1 MERKIERETELIHQR
16 NGLMFKIV
24 WSFYLF
30 DMVITILADR
40 YIELMGIPLGG
51 ILVVLIWKRV
61 WPVFTMFLTIT
72 FIFVFFFSLL
82 SSVPI
87 LTNYI
92 FMWIGLVLSSLYQD
106 VRVVLLA
113 GVYSLTLTIYF
124 FYTARDQLFVASTDT
139 DIIFLI
145 LFGTF
150 VTVYLLFFTRFTN
163 LLSLKAERNERKA
176 KHELHSTQEYLQSF
190 FNHTT
195 DAIAVF
201 DLEGK
206 ILTVNPAFE
215 TLYGWSNKQLAGRTL
230 PIIPERLWKETK
242 RRWKEVQKGVP
253 VVGQEAKHQCKDGRE
268 IDVEVTIS
276 PIRNE
281 HSEIVAL
288 SAILRDV
295 TDKKT
300 SEEMLVRS
308 EKLSIVGEMAAGV
321 AHEIR
326 NPLTV
331 LSGFVQLLHNE
342 NKQSKGYTDIMQ
354 AELNRINLIIS
365 EFLVLAKP
373 HAVRFEKCNL
383 IDIIEDVLMLFD
395 SQTNLNNVQIE
406 THYPNRLPTLKC
418 EPNQL
423 KQVFIN
429 ILKNAIEAMPRGGM
443 IQLNI
448 TSDDQERIYIRFTD
462 EGVGLPA
469 EVLAKVG
476 QPFFTTKET
485 GTGLGLMVTQ
495 RIIENHKGEM
505 KIKSKEN
512 EGTTIEIILPVL

>member
-1 MERKIERETELIHQR
+1 MKRKMERKTELIHQR
-16 NGLMFKIV
+16 NQLMFKIV
-24 WSFYLF
+24 WGFYLF
-30 DMVITILADR
+30 DMIVTILTDR
-40 YIELMGIPLGG
+40 YIELIGIPLGG
-51 ILVVLIWKRV
+51 IVVALLWLRV
-61 WPVFTMFLTIT
+61 WPVFTMYLTIS

-106 VRVVLLA
+106 TRVVLLA
-113 GVYSLTLTIYF
+113 GVYSIALTTYF
-124 FYTARDQLFVASTDT
+124 FYTAREQLFIGSTDS

-145 LFGTF
+145 LFGIF

-163 LLSLKAERNERKA
+163 LLWSKAETNEQKA
-176 KHELHSTQEYLQSF
+176 KHALHSTQEYLQSF

-206 ILTVNPAFE
+206 VLTVNPAFE
-215 TLYGWSNKQLAGRTL
+215 ALYGWSNKQLVGRFI
-230 PIIPERLWKETK
+230 PIIPERLWDKTKEK
-242 RRWKEVQKGVP
+242 WREVQKGIP
-253 VVGQEAKHQCKDGRE
+253 FVGQEAKHQCMDGRE

-281 HSEIVAL
+281 NGEIVAL

-295 TDKKT
+295 TGKKT
-300 SEEMLVRS
+300 AEEMLVRS

-331 LSGFVQLLHNE
+331 LSGFIQLLHNE
-342 NKQSKGYTDIMQ
+342 NKQNTGYTEIMK
-354 AELNRINLIIS
+354 AELDRINLIIS

-373 HAVRFEKCNL
+373 HAVRFEKCNIL
-383 IDIIEDVLMLFD
+383 DIIQDVLILFD
-395 SQTNLNNVQIE
+395 AQTNLSNVQVE
-406 THYPNRLPTLKC
+406 KNYAKNLPELMC

-429 ILKNAIEAMPRGGM
+429 ILKNAIEAMPRGGT
-443 IQLNI
+443 IQLNVK
-448 TSDDQERIYIRFTD
+448 TDDQERIHIQFSD

-476 QPFFTTKET
+476 QPFFTTKEK

-495 RIIENHKGEM
+495 RIIENHKGEI

-512 EGTTIEIILPVL
+512 EGTTIEIILPIS